1 VKRIVSILFLSVWAL
16 AASAQG
22 GGIPLLDRVEGHR
35 VTFHYTY
42 SLSRQGS
49 EFTPVTD
56 GDVTVEGNAYILE
69 GLGLKVISNGITR
82 WTQDEDAREV
92 LVEKVEQEDL
102 FTNPALFI
110 GSYRRYMDRIRVNA
124 AGTDS
129 LDVTLTLD
137 ESTKARFQLQHIVY
151 GVLQGKSDFSL
162 DEKSLS
168 GEEYV
173 ITDLR

>member
-1 VKRIVSILFLSVWAL
+1 MKRLVTIFFLSVWAL
-16 AASAQG
+16 AAFAQG
-22 GGIPLLDRVEGHR
+22 GGISLLDRVEGHR

-42 SLSRQGS
+42 SLSQQGS
-49 EFTPVTD
+49 AFSPVTD

-69 GLGLKVISNGITR
+69 GLGLKVVSNGITR
-82 WTQDEDAREV
+82 WTVDESAKE
-92 LVEKVEQEDL
+92 LLIEKVEQEDL

-110 GSYRRYMDRIRVNA
+110 GSYKRYMDRIRVNA
-124 AGTDS
+124 QGPDS

-137 ESTKARFQLQHIVY
+137 ESTQARFQLQHISY
-151 GVLQGKSDFSL
+151 GVLQGKSDFSY

-168 GEEYV
+168 SDYV